1 MHELLDYL
9 NIKLTPQL
17 QEKLEPI
24 ISEHHYKKGDKLFRP
39 KEVDEQIFFI
49 IKGGARSF
57 YLKEGKEITYLFT
70 FENDIMISMR
80 SKLSKLEFPEIVE
93 FIEDSHIISIH
104 TDLISLPL
112 KASNVSAVTFLNTI
126 LIRYTHFL
134 EDRVITLQHK
144 SARER
149 YEWSINRYPRLFE
162 RATLSQ
168 IASFL
173 GITTETLCRIRS
185 GKYAT

>member
-57 YLKEGKEITYLFT
+57 YLKEGKEITYSFT
-70 FENDIMISMR
+70 FENDIMISHAFQAKQIR
-80 SKLSKLEFPEIVE
+80 
-93 FIEDSHIISIH
+93 ISR
-104 TDLISLPL
+104 
-112 KASNVSAVTFLNTI
+112 N
-126 LIRYTHFL
+126 
-134 EDRVITLQHK
+134 
-144 SARER
+144 
-149 YEWSINRYPRLFE
+149 
-162 RATLSQ
+162 
-168 IASFL
+168 
-173 GITTETLCRIRS
+173 CRIHRRLS
-185 GKYAT
+185 YYFHPYRLDFPPP